1 VSSDLDE
8 EGVEDAIAPPAVP
21 IHRCMYIMAVRG
33 RYIAEIRIFQLES
46 SGCTEGAG
54 DG

>member
-8 EGVEDAIAPPAVP
+8 EGAEDAITPPAVP
-21 IHRCMYIMAVRG
+21 THNCMYIMAVRG
-33 RYIAEIRIFQLES
+33 RFIAEIKIFQLES